1 MTASPTDPHRPS
13 PASRGWLAM
22 GAASVLGFGL
32 VAASAASIAGA
43 MPLVDSTT
51 ESSVP
56 PISTVSFEEI
66 KGVGVAGSGGI
77 ATVATSPAPSPS
89 TAPEVVQAPA
99 PAPQP
104 VAPAPAASPASV
116 DSPASADSAD

>member
-1 MTASPTDPHRPS
+1 MTASPTDAPRPAG
-13 PASRGWLAM
+13 ASRGWLTV

-43 MPLVDSTT
+43 MPLVDTTT

-56 PISTVSFEEI
+56 PISSITLEEV
-66 KGVGVAGSGGI
+66 KGVGGSG
-77 ATVATSPAPSPS
+77 ASVTVTPTPSPS
-89 TAPEVVQAPA
+89 SAPDVVQQPA

-104 VAPAPAASPASV
+104 VAPAPAASANSGASPASV
-116 DSPASADSAD
+116 DSAD